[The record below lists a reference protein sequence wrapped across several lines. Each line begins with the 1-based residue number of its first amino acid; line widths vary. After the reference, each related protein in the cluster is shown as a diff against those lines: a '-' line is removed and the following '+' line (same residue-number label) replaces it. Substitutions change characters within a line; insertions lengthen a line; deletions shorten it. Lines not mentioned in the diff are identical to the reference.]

1 MTVTQARRMARFL
14 ADAADQAEAVGRQD
28 VDLNAVANREYA
40 EAHSELMAAIQRAEG
55 TGT

>member
-1 MTVTQARRMARFL
+1 MTVTQARRMAQFL
-14 ADAADQAEAVGRQD
+14 IDAATQAEAAGKAD
-28 VDLNAVANREYA
+28 IDLNAVANREYA